1 MQGQNSIFGLM
12 NRAILTRSCSRF
24 LGVRCTLEDFQFF
37 NFFSSS
43 AMRGIEM
50 PQEEGELNEGE
61 TASIIGRFGLPLIE
75 FHSMRALERRRGE
88 PISQIQDLTNI
99 HFFKIPIVK

>member
-1 MQGQNSIFGLM
+1 MCAGTKFDFRINESCNINEELQPIFGSSMHFGGFSIF
-12 NRAILTRSCSRF
+12 
-24 LGVRCTLEDFQFF
+24 QF
-37 NFFSSS
+37 FFSSS

-75 FHSMRALERRRGE
+75 FHSMRALEQRRGE
-88 PISQIQDLTNI
+88 PISQIQDLTI
-99 HFFKIPIVK
+99 FTF